1 MNNRH
6 VFLTA
11 LFTAGLRV
19 SYTAVHYTR
28 VHSAQDTGRV
38 PELFVNER
46 NGLPRTRGLEG
57 SGPAYASPGLCFKVT
72 PSSHSLP
79 GAPKAL
85 LTLPDPNTET
95 THQHCS

>member
-6 VFLTA
+6 VVLTA

-19 SYTAVHYTR
+19 SSTVVHYSR
-28 VHSAQDTGRV
+28 VHGAQDTGRV
-38 PELFVNER
+38 PELFVNQK
-46 NGLPRTRGLEG
+46 NGLPGTRGLEV

-79 GAPKAL
+79 R
-85 LTLPDPNTET
+85 PDPNTET
-95 THQHCS
+95 THRRCSQVCLT